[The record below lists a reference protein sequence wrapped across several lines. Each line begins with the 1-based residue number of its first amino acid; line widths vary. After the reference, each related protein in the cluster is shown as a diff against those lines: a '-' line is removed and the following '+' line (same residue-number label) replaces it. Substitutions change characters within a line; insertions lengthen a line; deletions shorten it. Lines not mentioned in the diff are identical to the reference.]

1 MSSKLNVLSNQ
12 QKFVYVYNA
21 LNKLMEVSDNSD
33 NQESFTL
40 NMNKIT
46 SNLDL
51 YIHNVEVLLRL
62 LKVPCR
68 NLKER
73 FFTFEYVT
81 DKESEY
87 IPNLLNSLCER
98 YPHEWQNENVD
109 CDLALVTF

>member
-1 MSSKLNVLSNQ
+1 MSLKFTLLSNQ

-21 LNKLMEVSDNSD
+21 LKNLMELSDNSD
-33 NQESFTL
+33 NSESFTL

-46 SNLDL
+46 SDLDL

-62 LKVPCR
+62 LKVPCQ

-81 DKESEY
+81 DKEAEY
-87 IPNLLNSLCER
+87 IPNLLNSLCEK
-98 YPHEWQNENVD
+98 YPHEWQYEKID
-109 CDLALVTF
+109 YDLALFTC